1 MNIVI
6 LAAGQ
11 GKRMKSALPKVLQTL
26 AGKPLLQHVLTTALS
41 LQGKQAKN
49 GPVVVV
55 GHGAADVK
63 TFLASASK
71 EDTNFGKV
79 VTALQAEQ
87 KGTGHALL
95 QALPKLDVQ
104 EPTLVLYG
112 DVPLTTKKTLS
123 KLAKL
128 ADGVRGGNCALA
140 LLTQNLSNPT
150 GYGRIL
156 RDADGSV
163 KAIVEEK
170 DATLTQKAIQEINT
184 GIMVLPTNSLKKW
197 LKALRASNAQGEYY
211 LTDVI
216 AMAVKDGVPIRTT
229 QADDEFE
236 TVGVNSRDQLAALE
250 RAHQLNIANQL
261 MDAGVSLAD
270 PARID
275 VRGTLECGTD
285 VSIDVGCIFEGCVT
299 LDAGTKIG
307 PFCVI
312 RNSVIGKG
320 VSIHAFSHVDG
331 AKVGSQSIIGP
342 YARLRPGA
350 DLSNDVHIGNFV
362 EVKNSKIAA
371 NSKANHLAYVGDSIV
386 GSRVNIGAGT
396 ITCNYDGVNKHQ
408 TIIEDDVFIGS
419 DTQLVAPVR
428 VGRGATLGAGT
439 TLTKDAPANL
449 LTISRVRQVSLRWQR
464 PVKQENKSVLKKVS
478 AKKVPV
484 KKVVA
489 KKSAPKKTV
498 AKKVAKKVVKTPAKD
513 KK

>member
-1 MNIVI
+1 
-6 LAAGQ
+6 
-11 GKRMKSALPKVLQTL
+11 MKSALPKVLQTL
-26 AGKPLLQHVLTTALS
+26 AGKPLLQHVLNTALS
-41 LQGKQAKN
+41 IQGKGSKQ
-49 GPVVVV
+49 GPIVVV

-63 TFLASASK
+63 EFLANVSK
-71 EDTNFGKV
+71 ADPAFGKV
-79 VTALQAEQ
+79 STALQAEQ

-95 QALPKLDVQ
+95 QALPKLDPQ

-112 DVPLTTKKTLS
+112 DVPLTSKKTLS
-123 KLAKL
+123 KLVKL
-128 ADGVRGGNCALA
+128 ADGVRGKDCALA
-140 LLTQNLSNPT
+140 LLTQNLTNPS
-150 GYGRIL
+150 GYGRIV

-163 KAIVEEK
+163 QGIVEEK
-170 DATLTQKAIQEINT
+170 DASLAQKAIKEINT
-184 GIMVLPTNSLKKW
+184 GIMVLPTGSLKKW
-197 LKALRASNAQGEYY
+197 LKALRSSNAQGEYY

-236 TVGVNSRDQLAALE
+236 IVGVNSRDQLAVLE
-250 RAHQLNIANQL
+250 RVHQLNIANQL

-275 VRGTLECGTD
+275 VRGSLECGTD
-285 VSIDVGCIFEGCVT
+285 VSIDVGCVFEGAVT
-299 LDAGTKIG
+299 VAAGTKIG
-307 PFCVI
+307 PYCVI

-320 VSIHAFSHVDG
+320 VTIHAYSHIDG
-331 AKVGSQSIIGP
+331 AKVGQQSIIGP

-350 DLSNDVHIGNFV
+350 DLANDVHIGNFV

-439 TLTKDAPANL
+439 TLTKDAPPNQ
-449 LTISRVRQVSLRWQR
+449 LTVSRAKQISLQWQR
-464 PVKQENKSVLKKVS
+464 PVKKEKKITAKKVS
-478 AKKVPV
+478 TKKVP
-484 KKVVA
+484 A
-489 KKSAPKKTV
+489 KKSAPKS
-498 AKKVAKKVVKTPAKD
+498 AKEKK
-513 KK
+513 

>member
-26 AGKPLLQHVLTTALS
+26 AGKPLLQHVLNTALD
-41 LQGKQAKN
+41 LQGKSAKT
-49 GPVVVV
+49 GPIVVV

-63 TFLASASK
+63 EFLQVASEQDSRL
-71 EDTNFGKV
+71 GKV
-79 VTALQAEQ
+79 STALQAEQ

-95 QALPKLDVQ
+95 QALPKLDVN

-112 DVPLTTKKTLS
+112 DVPLTSKKTLS

-128 ADGVRGGNCALA
+128 ADGVRGQDSALA

-150 GYGRIL
+150 GYGRIV
-156 RDADGSV
+156 RDIDGSV
-163 KAIVEEK
+163 KEIVEEK
-170 DATLTQKAIQEINT
+170 DASPEQKRIQEINT

-197 LKALRASNAQGEYY
+197 LKSLRASNAQGEYY

-216 AMAVKDGVPIRTT
+216 AMAVKDGVPIRTA
-229 QADDEFE
+229 QADAEYE

-250 RAHQLNIANQL
+250 RVHQLNQANAL

-275 VRGTLECGTD
+275 IRGTLECGTD
-285 VSIDVGCIFEGCVT
+285 VFIDVGCVFEGCVT
-299 LDAGTKIG
+299 LAAGTKVG
-307 PFCVI
+307 PYCII
-312 RNSVIGKG
+312 RNSVIGKD
-320 VSIHAFSHVDG
+320 VTIHPYSHIDG
-331 AKVGSQSIIGP
+331 AKVGAGSLIGP

-350 DLSNDVHIGNFV
+350 DLANDVHIGNFV

-439 TLTKDAPANL
+439 TLTKDAPPNQ
-449 LTISRVRQVSLRWQR
+449 LTVSRAKQISLQWQR
-464 PVKQENKSVLKKVS
+464 PVKKE
-478 AKKVPV
+478 
-484 KKVVA
+484 
-489 KKSAPKKTV
+489 
-498 AKKVAKKVVKTPAKD
+498 KKVADKKVATEKVATKKSVKAK
-513 KK
+513 K